1 MTMSAGKKVRG
12 AATPKSV
19 EVKGPMTN
27 PKASSPKAPAM
38 KNSNKGASA
47 SAVSK
52 SESESATNAGF
63 VGTKTD
69 LNIKDEVT
77 SRTPA
82 TAAARCVAEPVVI
95 ARTTAA
101 TATASNG
108 C

>member
-69 LNIKDEVT
+69 LNIKDEGK
-77 SRTPA
+77 SSHIR
-82 TAAARCVAEPVVI
+82 
-95 ARTTAA
+95 
-101 TATASNG
+101 NG
-108 C
+108 GSALRGGAGRNSSHDSGNRYGK